1 MVKEKNDSTGQRSN
15 LTGGYDPVIET
26 DLARRKNKGML
37 PRARRGNFY
46 DLPGLLLITYSSL
59 IKPILKG
66 TFSGETSMTVSVT
79 KEDENDYISMF
90 LGVFMIIAI
99 I

>member
-1 MVKEKNDSTGQRSN
+1 M
-15 LTGGYDPVIET
+15 IET

>member
-1 MVKEKNDSTGQRSN
+1 LVKETNDSTGQRSD

-26 DLARRKNKGML
+26 DPARRKNKEML

-59 IKPILKG
+59 TISILKG
-66 TFSGETSMTVSVT
+66 TFSGERLY
-79 KEDENDYISMF
+79 E
-90 LGVFMIIAI
+90 LGV
-99 I
+99 

>member
-1 MVKEKNDSTGQRSN
+1 MIQQGKGRILLVVT
-15 LTGGYDPVIET
+15 TPVIET

-66 TFSGETSMTVSVT
+66 TFSG
-79 KEDENDYISMF
+79 KESIFTEI
-90 LGVFMIIAI
+90 
-99 I
+99 

>member
-1 MVKEKNDSTGQRSN
+1 
-15 LTGGYDPVIET
+15 
-26 DLARRKNKGML
+26 
-37 PRARRGNFY
+37 
-46 DLPGLLLITYSSL
+46 LITYSSL

>member
-1 MVKEKNDSTGQRSN
+1 MVKEKNDSTGQRSD
-15 LTGGYDPVIET
+15 LTDGYDPVIET

-46 DLPGLLLITYSSL
+46 DLPGFLLITYSSL

-66 TFSGETSMTVSVT
+66 TLDHIQLYYKLVRYG
-79 KEDENDYISMF
+79 Y
-90 LGVFMIIAI
+90 G
-99 I
+99 

>member
-1 MVKEKNDSTGQRSN
+1 MIKETNDSTGQRSN
-15 LTGGYDPVIET
+15 LTGGYDPVVET

-66 TFSGETSMTVSVT
+66 TFSGEISFIASMR
-79 KEDENDYISMF
+79 
-90 LGVFMIIAI
+90 AI
-99 I
+99 TE

>member
-1 MVKEKNDSTGQRSN
+1 M
-15 LTGGYDPVIET
+15 IET

-46 DLPGLLLITYSSL
+46 DLSGLLLITYRSL
-59 IKPILKG
+59 IKPVLKG

-79 KEDENDYISMF
+79 KEDENIILPILF
-90 LGVFMIIAI
+90 GVFMIIAI
-99 I
+99 INTH

>member
-1 MVKEKNDSTGQRSN
+1 M
-15 LTGGYDPVIET
+15 IET

-46 DLPGLLLITYSSL
+46 DLPGLLLITYRSL
-59 IKPILKG
+59 IKPVLKG